1 MVSRVLDDALV
12 LDLGGEEDIENV
24 RELMARAVGL
34 SRIDED
40 TALRLSRLTLLSLS
54 TNSLRDVAPL
64 RHCTSLVHLN
74 LSHNNVEDVSPLSSL
89 TMLEKLFL
97 SNNRI
102 QTISPLASCTRLTT
116 LSLFRNSLGDL
127 ERTVTVLQGF
137 PGLTELDMAENPC
150 SFSSAYRHTMI
161 AELALS
167 VLDGDEV
174 TAEAHAKAEDFL
186 AAFAPRSRSIDR
198 AGAGDPGE
206 DGSAGEDD
214 ITGALLERTLG
225 MSVQPSSS
233 DGGPSGGGG
242 AVGGPPPPSTTTYA
256 AARPPR
262 PRTAG
267 SSLSSS
273 RPSSASTPSSKP
285 SSFVAK
291 LRTDAVSHRNSHPD
305 PAVGSGGSTGRSS
318 GASAGA
324 ILDPHSGV
332 PGSAVGS
339 DPVISMATV
348 MAEFDPKQPLATVSR
363 LLEVIAGLQL
373 ELSRRADA
381 ATSGGHVGSSK
392 DDIIVDIIGEN
403 RTLRAKLGDLEE
415 MTGQVDNLIKENK
428 RLKQYIRELKAQHTA
443 QISSMAAQ
451 LAASGGGGGS
461 GGSDAPWG
469 ARPTTPGD
477 VSRIMTSTGEAEI
490 LALLER
496 NKQSLAQLRRELE
509 EVQDEDDEQK

>member
-1 MVSRVLDDALV
+1 MQAGVLDDALV
-12 LDLGGEEDIENV
+12 LELTGEDQVENV
-24 RELMARAVGL
+24 CELMARSGGL

-40 TALRLSRLTLLSLS
+40 TMLRLSKLTLLTLS
-54 TNSLRDVAPL
+54 TNSLRDVSPL
-64 RHCTSLVHLN
+64 RHCAALVHLN
-74 LSHNNVEDVSPLSSL
+74 LSHNSIEDIAALSSL
-89 TMLEKLFL
+89 TLLEKLFL

-102 QTISPLASCTRLTT
+102 QTIAPLASCTRLTT

-127 ERTVTVLQGF
+127 DRSVAVLQRL

-150 SFSSAYRHTMI
+150 SFSTAYRHTMI

-186 AAFAPRSRSIDR
+186 AAFAPRARPVDDDV
-198 AGAGDPGE
+198 ATGAEDGAGDV
-206 DGSAGEDD
+206 DV
-214 ITGALLERTLG
+214 TGDLFERTL
-225 MSVQPSSS
+225 SAPVPPSSS
-233 DGGPSGGGG
+233 RGPGS
-242 AVGGPPPPSTTTYA
+242 APLVASSSA
-256 AARPPR
+256 AAAAVSRPPR

-267 SSLSSS
+267 SSSSSS
-273 RPSSASTPSSKP
+273 RPSSASSQPASSANKP

-291 LRTDAVSHRNSHPD
+291 LRTDAVSHRSSSSSSSSAPD
-305 PAVGSGGSTGRSS
+305 QAGKSGAAATSGAVLDPLAGLP
-318 GASAGA
+318 GASAG
-324 ILDPHSGV
+324 P
-332 PGSAVGS
+332 

-381 ATSGGHVGSSK
+381 ATMGGHVGSSK

-443 QISSMAAQ
+443 QITSMAAQ
-451 LAASGGGGGS
+451 LAAQGGGGG
-461 GGSDAPWG
+461 GGGGEAPWG

-477 VSRIMTSTGEAEI
+477 VTRIMTSTGEAEI

-509 EVQDEDDEQK
+509 EVDETTG